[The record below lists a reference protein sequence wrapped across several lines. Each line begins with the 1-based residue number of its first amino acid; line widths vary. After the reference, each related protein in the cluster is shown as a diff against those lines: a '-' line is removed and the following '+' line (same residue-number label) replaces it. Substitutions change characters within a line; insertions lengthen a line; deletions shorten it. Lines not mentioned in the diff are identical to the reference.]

1 MSAVERHEM
10 MAATMLTGL
19 RGAVAAIALFA
30 AATPAAAQDK
40 VLGLLALPEVF
51 GKGPCHL
58 FDPAAILLRPAPG
71 ATEHLGSIQVDQHWS
86 FAPHGGCEGLQV
98 SVHHDGRR
106 AELPTL
112 EYANE
117 SPAAIVLAEQ
127 GGWFKIRLATGAGWL
142 QASPRDRF
150 MPLAD
155 LFSEYPTL
163 TTLNEAFT
171 GSLLE
176 APGGTAT
183 EVKPAL
189 TRGLPVRVLD
199 VRSVGDRQWLQ
210 VAVMSHSICDADRS
224 GPPDV
229 EGIGWMP
236 AHTTA
241 GEPTVWF
248 SSRGC

>member
-1 MSAVERHEM
+1 
-10 MAATMLTGL
+10 MAG
-19 RGAVAAIALFA
+19 LFA
-30 AATPAAAQDK
+30 RTGSAAVVVMALIATATPSAAQDK
-40 VLGLLALPEVF
+40 VLGLLSLPEVF
-51 GKGPCHL
+51 GKGPCHQ
-58 FDPAAILLRPAPG
+58 FEPAAISLRPTPG
-71 ATEHLGSIQVDQHWS
+71 AATSVGSIQVDQHWS
-86 FAPHGGCEGLQV
+86 FAPHGGCEGLKV
-98 SVHHDGRR
+98 SVHTDGRR

-127 GGWFKIRLATGAGWL
+127 GGWFKIRLAAGAGWL
-142 QASPRDRF
+142 QASPRDQF

-163 TTLNEAFT
+163 TTLNDTFT
-171 GSLLE
+171 GPLLE
-176 APGGTAT
+176 APGGTPAA
-183 EVKPAL
+183 VKPLLAA
-189 TRGLPVRVLD
+189 GLPVRVLE

-229 EGIGWMP
+229 EGIGWLP
-236 AHTTA
+236 AHA
-241 GEPTVWF
+241 ASGEPMVWF